1 MEIAAH
7 SEDLK
12 LYVAAEIEERQKEIW
27 ERTVMNQKSRLE
39 NPIL

>member
-12 LYVAAEIEERQKEIW
+12 LYVAAEIEEEKRNLGEDSYESKIP
-27 ERTVMNQKSRLE
+27 T
-39 NPIL
+39 